1 MIEILNNASEEE
13 AAIIVSAVR
22 SLFNKK
28 DFTSLKM
35 PVSTEWDIYKTRR
48 NLINNRWENKSTSK
62 WILNS
67 RTFE

>member
-1 MIEILNNASEEE
+1 VIEILNNASEEE

-22 SLFNKK
+22 SLLNKK